1 MAIRPRVDHYW
12 GRLGEGGAPQA
23 QQGGWLKD
31 RYGLSWQVVP
41 EVLLEM
47 LLAEDQAAV
56 QRATQAMLQMKKL
69 DIAALQRAFV
79 GESQA

>member
-1 MAIRPRVDHYW
+1 MWLV
-12 GRLGEGGAPQA
+12 EGSL
-23 QQGGWLKD
+23 W
-31 RYGLSWQVVP
+31 LSWQVVP

>member
-41 EVLLEM
+41 EVQLEM

-56 QRATQAMLQMKKL
+56 
-69 DIAALQRAFV
+69 
-79 GESQA
+79 

>member
-1 MAIRPRVDHYW
+1 MWLV
-12 GRLGEGGAPQA
+12 EGSL
-23 QQGGWLKD
+23 W
-31 RYGLSWQVVP
+31 LSWQVVP
-41 EVLLEM
+41 EV

-69 DIAALQRAFV
+69 DVAALQRAFV